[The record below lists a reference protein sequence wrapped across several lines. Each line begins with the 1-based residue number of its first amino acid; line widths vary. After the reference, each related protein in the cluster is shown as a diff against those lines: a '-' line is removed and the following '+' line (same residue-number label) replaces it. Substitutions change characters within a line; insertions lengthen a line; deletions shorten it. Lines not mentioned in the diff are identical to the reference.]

1 MIITMIIVCNVN
13 QCIAGK
19 SALQVSKKFN
29 IPSRTLYDK
38 VCTDDGADGVGNA
51 VDDNAVDDAVDIC
64 SQVKKMGIST
74 GRQQQRKSMNS
85 SFGKGSGQP
94 SGFHHYDPPTVI
106 IFAVNIVKSY
116 LICLGPINDMF
127 SPAAYSA
134 AFPTMNMM
142 GPLHHLPEGMRD
154 LPIDNPYKNLMDK
167 MREVRDDEDSRD
179 TREARDRDEMEMG
192 SGSDRPKP
200 KDLGPMP
207 FSILPPH
214 MLNMME
220 RIKRGEEMEADM
232 KMEREEKERME
243 ASSPMNLS
251 SEREES
257 KRMSEGS
264 FANESPSPGSGDI
277 DSPSQ
282 ASPPR

>member
-1 MIITMIIVCNVN
+1 
-13 QCIAGK
+13 
-19 SALQVSKKFN
+19 
-29 IPSRTLYDK
+29 
-38 VCTDDGADGVGNA
+38 
-51 VDDNAVDDAVDIC
+51 
-64 SQVKKMGIST
+64 
-74 GRQQQRKSMNS
+74 
-85 SFGKGSGQP
+85 
-94 SGFHHYDPPTVI
+94 
-106 IFAVNIVKSY
+106 
-116 LICLGPINDMF
+116 
-127 SPAAYSA
+127 
-134 AFPTMNMM
+134 
-142 GPLHHLPEGMRD
+142 
-154 LPIDNPYKNLMDK
+154 

-179 TREARDRDEMEMG
+179 TREARDRDELEMG
-192 SGSDRPKP
+192 GTDRPKP

-220 RIKRGEEMEADM
+220 RIKRGEEMEADL

-282 ASPPR
+282 ASPPSYSERAENLSPDRGAQIDIRAQFLADLRRSAGGDGQSPELDLTRSSEFGLPPRKRKISQEVDVRSTEGTSPKLNLQQEHKSLNGLETENPTSTVT

>member
-1 MIITMIIVCNVN
+1 
-13 QCIAGK
+13 
-19 SALQVSKKFN
+19 
-29 IPSRTLYDK
+29 
-38 VCTDDGADGVGNA
+38 
-51 VDDNAVDDAVDIC
+51 
-64 SQVKKMGIST
+64 
-74 GRQQQRKSMNS
+74 
-85 SFGKGSGQP
+85 
-94 SGFHHYDPPTVI
+94 
-106 IFAVNIVKSY
+106 
-116 LICLGPINDMF
+116 MF

-134 AFPTMNMM
+134 AFPSMNMM
-142 GPLHHLPEGMRD
+142 GPLHHLPDNMRD

-179 TREARDRDEMEMG
+179 TREARDRDDLDMG
-192 SGSDRPKP
+192 SDQRPKP

-220 RIKRGEEMEADM
+220 RIKRGEEME
-232 KMEREEKERME
+232 MEREEKDRME
-243 ASSPMNLS
+243 TSSPMNLS

-264 FANESPSPGSGDI
+264 FPNESPSPGSGDI

-282 ASPPR
+282 ASPPRLGVILIC

>member
-1 MIITMIIVCNVN
+1 
-13 QCIAGK
+13 
-19 SALQVSKKFN
+19 
-29 IPSRTLYDK
+29 
-38 VCTDDGADGVGNA
+38 
-51 VDDNAVDDAVDIC
+51 
-64 SQVKKMGIST
+64 
-74 GRQQQRKSMNS
+74 
-85 SFGKGSGQP
+85 
-94 SGFHHYDPPTVI
+94 
-106 IFAVNIVKSY
+106 
-116 LICLGPINDMF
+116 MF

-134 AFPTMNMM
+134 AFPSMNMM
-142 GPLHHLPEGMRD
+142 GPLHHLPDNMRD

-179 TREARDRDEMEMG
+179 TREARDRDELEMG
-192 SGSDRPKP
+192 DRPKP

-220 RIKRGEEMEADM
+220 RIKRGEEMEV
-232 KMEREEKERME
+232 EREEKERME

-251 SEREES
+251 SERESES

-282 ASPPR
+282 ASPPRYYLI

>member
-1 MIITMIIVCNVN
+1 
-13 QCIAGK
+13 
-19 SALQVSKKFN
+19 
-29 IPSRTLYDK
+29 
-38 VCTDDGADGVGNA
+38 
-51 VDDNAVDDAVDIC
+51 
-64 SQVKKMGIST
+64 MGIST

-94 SGFHHYDPPTVI
+94 SGFHHYDPTNI
-106 IFAVNIVKSY
+106 IFAVNVVKSY

>member
-1 MIITMIIVCNVN
+1 
-13 QCIAGK
+13 
-19 SALQVSKKFN
+19 
-29 IPSRTLYDK
+29 
-38 VCTDDGADGVGNA
+38 
-51 VDDNAVDDAVDIC
+51 
-64 SQVKKMGIST
+64 
-74 GRQQQRKSMNS
+74 
-85 SFGKGSGQP
+85 
-94 SGFHHYDPPTVI
+94 
-106 IFAVNIVKSY
+106 
-116 LICLGPINDMF
+116 MF

-134 AFPTMNMM
+134 AFPSMNMM
-142 GPLHHLPEGMRD
+142 GPLHHLPDNMRD

>member
-1 MIITMIIVCNVN
+1 
-13 QCIAGK
+13 
-19 SALQVSKKFN
+19 
-29 IPSRTLYDK
+29 
-38 VCTDDGADGVGNA
+38 
-51 VDDNAVDDAVDIC
+51 
-64 SQVKKMGIST
+64 
-74 GRQQQRKSMNS
+74 
-85 SFGKGSGQP
+85 
-94 SGFHHYDPPTVI
+94 
-106 IFAVNIVKSY
+106 
-116 LICLGPINDMF
+116 MF

-134 AFPTMNMM
+134 AFPSMNMM
-142 GPLHHLPEGMRD
+142 GPLHHLPDNMRD

-167 MREVRDDEDSRD
+167 MRDMRDDEDSRD
-179 TREARDRDEMEMG
+179 TRESARDRDELEMG
-192 SGSDRPKP
+192 GGADRPKP

-220 RIKRGEEMEADM
+220 RIKRGEEMEAGED
-232 KMEREEKERME
+232 KERME

-251 SEREES
+251 SEREESS

>member
-1 MIITMIIVCNVN
+1 
-13 QCIAGK
+13 
-19 SALQVSKKFN
+19 
-29 IPSRTLYDK
+29 
-38 VCTDDGADGVGNA
+38 
-51 VDDNAVDDAVDIC
+51 
-64 SQVKKMGIST
+64 
-74 GRQQQRKSMNS
+74 
-85 SFGKGSGQP
+85 
-94 SGFHHYDPPTVI
+94 
-106 IFAVNIVKSY
+106 
-116 LICLGPINDMF
+116 MF

-134 AFPTMNMM
+134 AFPSMNMM

-154 LPIDNPYKNLMDK
+154 MPMDNPYKNLMDK

-179 TREARDRDEMEMG
+179 TREARDRDDLDMG
-192 SGSDRPKP
+192 SDQRPKP

-220 RIKRGEEMEADM
+220 RIKRGEEME
-232 KMEREEKERME
+232 MEREEKDRME
-243 ASSPMNLS
+243 TSSPMNLS

-264 FANESPSPGSGDI
+264 FPNESPSPGSGDI

-282 ASPPR
+282 ASPPSYSERDRAENLSPDRAQIDIRAQFLADLRRSAGGDGQRSPELDLTRSSAEFGLPPRKRKISQEVDARSTEGTSPKLNLQSEHKSLNGLEENNSAVVT

>member
-1 MIITMIIVCNVN
+1 
-13 QCIAGK
+13 
-19 SALQVSKKFN
+19 
-29 IPSRTLYDK
+29 
-38 VCTDDGADGVGNA
+38 
-51 VDDNAVDDAVDIC
+51 
-64 SQVKKMGIST
+64 MGITT
-74 GRQQQRKSMNS
+74 GRQQQRKSMNP
-85 SFGKGSGQP
+85 GSQGG
-94 SGFHHYDPPTVI
+94 S
-106 IFAVNIVKSY
+106 N
-116 LICLGPINDMF
+116 F
-127 SPAAYSA
+127 SYSA
-134 AFPTMNMM
+134 AFPGLPGLSGLPQMPHLASAGGEAGM
-142 GPLHHLPEGMRD
+142 GE
-154 LPIDNPYKNLMDK
+154 NPYKSLLDRMKVERGMKDNNEEEGEDK
-167 MREVRDDEDSRD
+167 SAESVPR
-179 TREARDRDEMEMG
+179 
-192 SGSDRPKP
+192 